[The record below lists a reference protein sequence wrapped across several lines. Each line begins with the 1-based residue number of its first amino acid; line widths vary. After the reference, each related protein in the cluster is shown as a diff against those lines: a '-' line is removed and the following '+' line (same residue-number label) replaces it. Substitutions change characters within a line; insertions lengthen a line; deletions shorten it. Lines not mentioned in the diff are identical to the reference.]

1 MCPFL
6 FLRLIPQYYPPTLAE
21 YNLLVRD
28 FSFAMF
34 SPGPLNILLALLVD
48 IFMSLLLQRDIP
60 NPSRCNDIDVPP
72 SSSRDWLCLQA
83 RPQHTLYIEIAVYL
97 FLQLLCDPVEGENH
111 ALDCTY
117 P

>member
-28 FSFAMF
+28 FSLPMF

-48 IFMSLLLQRDIP
+48 FFMSLLLQRDIP
-60 NPSRCNDIDVPP
+60 NPTRCNDIDVPQC
-72 SSSRDWLCLQA
+72 SGRDWLCLQA
-83 RPQHTLYIEIAVYL
+83 RPQHTLYIEIAMYL
-97 FLQLLCDPVEGENH
+97 FHQLLCDLVEGENH
-111 ALDCTY
+111 ALDCAY